1 MVRVFLLPYPVSRT
15 KCFPDLSMEPRI
27 RIETEMDQ
35 AAIRDINVTAFGAE
49 AEADL
54 VEDLR
59 TEGYAR
65 LSLVA
70 EINDVLTGHVL
81 FSTMSIKGEYGA
93 VDALALAPLAVRPEW
108 QRRGIGSRLVE
119 DGLEQCRKA
128 GCQIVLVVGHPKFY
142 GRLGF
147 SAKLA
152 EAIASP
158 YSGETFMA
166 QGLSPDALRGV
177 KGTAQYPQPFSLL

>member
-15 KCFPDLSMEPRI
+15 ECFHDLSMEPRI

-70 EINDVLTGHVL
+70 EINDVLTGHAL
-81 FSTMSIKGEYGA
+81 FSTMSIKGEY
-93 VDALALAPLAVRPEW
+93 LW
-108 QRRGIGSRLVE
+108 I
-119 DGLEQCRKA
+119 
-128 GCQIVLVVGHPKFY
+128 
-142 GRLGF
+142 
-147 SAKLA
+147 
-152 EAIASP
+152 
-158 YSGETFMA
+158 
-166 QGLSPDALRGV
+166 
-177 KGTAQYPQPFSLL
+177 